1 MSSIQK
7 MIAAGGELPPREHTD
22 SFWKRRRPHAYKFYD
37 PRKNPTPKPAR
48 LDMDKVRAA
57 VARLS
62 HH

>member
-1 MSSIQK
+1 

-37 PRKNPTPKPAR
+37 PRKDPTPKPAR